1 MLRAPD
7 IYKAHSTNT
16 PAAWI
21 KPQMKV
27 DPFPASLGKL
37 GKQGKQDQC
46 DEWCGDNRD
55 SAVCLQWT
63 GMGAKGEI
71 QLLVCGMPQCS
82 IMQLILTATV
92 EWKMVGGEE
101 VRLSLCFP
109 QQTYGLLHLIQFSKP
124 ENSVDPT
131 ALKGW
136 SYDPNHSQLTPMKS
150 TAHRVFI
157 SFWLFDCRLFVASLL
172 CVFGFGPKW
181 NFVS

>member
-1 MLRAPD
+1 
-7 IYKAHSTNT
+7 
-16 PAAWI
+16 
-21 KPQMKV
+21 
-27 DPFPASLGKL
+27 
-37 GKQGKQDQC
+37 
-46 DEWCGDNRD
+46 
-55 SAVCLQWT
+55 
-63 GMGAKGEI
+63 MGAKGEI
-71 QLLVCGMPQCS
+71 QLHVCGMPQCS

-136 SYDPNHSQLTPMKS
+136 SYDPNHSQLTPMRS

-172 CVFGFGPKW
+172 CVCVCVCLALVRNGILLANWISVATHLPCTVLLQNNNGTRFWHKKGNESLLGQRVFGALLLLLSIKLETT
-181 NFVS
+181 N